1 MNWRLAATAAG
12 WVRSRTGLYGEILSC
27 LSENSASGMAKK
39 RLENFFNIRKKKKRS
54 EEERRNISQVKDA
67 SIDERLIPSSDMGRS
82 QKLYEKRKKEDRKR

>member
-39 RLENFFNIRKKKKRS
+39 RLENFFNIRKKKKS
-54 EEERRNISQVKDA
+54 EEGRRNISQVKDA

-82 QKLYEKRKKEDRKR
+82 QKLYEKRKKKGRKR

>member
-27 LSENSASGMAKK
+27 LSENSVSGMAKK
-39 RLENFFNIRKKKKRS
+39 RLENFFNIRKKNKS
-54 EEERRNISQVKDA
+54 EEGRRNISQVKDA

-82 QKLYEKRKKEDRKR
+82 QKLYEKRKKKGRKR